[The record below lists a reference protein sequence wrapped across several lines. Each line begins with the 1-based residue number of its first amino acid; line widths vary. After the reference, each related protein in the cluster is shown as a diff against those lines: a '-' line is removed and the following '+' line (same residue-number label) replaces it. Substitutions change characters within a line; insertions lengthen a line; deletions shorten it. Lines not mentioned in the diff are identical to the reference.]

1 MDGLGFPPDHD
12 ERDTVLGR
20 LMGTVAPLVRLPLT
34 LVQAVEPLI
43 ENLSAV
49 AVRAL
54 KLLDDVDGIP
64 DRIREVL
71 ERADGLTTGVDTVVG
86 DAATTLGKVQPAVE
100 VLAGLDL
107 AVLAT
112 ITPLLN
118 DLGLLLAGVR
128 RLDPALVDDATG
140 AVRSLPQ
147 LINTIEAELLPAL
160 ASLEGLV
167 PVVAQLGVHV
177 HHLDGTVADV
187 GALLAGIPG
196 AARLLKRGNTP
207 KAAQP

>member
-1 MDGLGFPPDHD
+1 
-12 ERDTVLGR
+12 VLGQ
-20 LMGTVAPLVRLPLT
+20 LAGTVAPLVRLPLT
-34 LVQAVEPLI
+34 LLQSIEPLI
-43 ENLSAV
+43 ENLSTV

-54 KLLDDVDGIP
+54 KLLDDVEDIP
-64 DRIREVL
+64 GRIREVL
-71 ERADGLTTGVDTVVG
+71 ERADGLTTGVDKVVG
-86 DAATTLGKVQPAVE
+86 EAADTLGSVQPAVA
-100 VLAGLDL
+100 VLASLEL
-107 AVLAT
+107 EVLAT
-112 ITPLLN
+112 ITPLLY

-128 RLDPALVDDATG
+128 ELDPALLDDAVA

-147 LINTIEAELLPAL
+147 LISTVEAELLPAL

-177 HHLDGTVADV
+177 DHLDGTVADV